1 MAQQQETQGNELSF
15 ELFKNTQQ
23 IAEQAAIRAKE
34 IAMRSSKVPDIP
46 TRGGVEQ
53 QKAPEIPPK
62 RLSLKKTV
70 VDDNFPNGTPPTEPI
85 PIPQRNQERKPPP
98 PVPQKPS
105 SAQNSPRLK
114 DKLTHPA
121 SAVSTMMNT
130 ITTTTA
136 SSSLPQQQMFHE
148 RVIQQPQQ
156 QNSPQLSTKNQNI
169 VNILNSPLFQQ
180 RANQYKLQQQQQQQT
195 HMMMT
200 RQMKASNDDFG
211 SEDALRGIEMGL
223 KNMERAM
230 KEQMTMRNMDMPDGK
245 GGEIQFNPMEFKRSL
260 GGSFNSLENGPQ
272 TINTMRMMGSGNMRL
287 NFDGQA
293 WGQRA
298 IERNFSMDQMSI
310 ALQNAGMKGV
320 PIDPFSSTQQ
330 PKHNIYRSLDR
341 TLPLEL
347 QFSRH
352 RQQQEFEFM
361 RQNNQ
366 ILNLRQQQ
374 QQQQQQGLSREDL
387 NLRRRSSHDETQYI
401 MHQQKQATA
410 SSANATNADN
420 SGGMLMTLS
429 QLYILC
435 LMDAKEFFIPC
446 SKLGL
451 NFLFFAVLDYFS
463 NTFHSQP
470 TCILIKFSLAFS
482 QFSNHDH

>member
-1 MAQQQETQGNELSF
+1 MLKMAQQQETQGNELSF
-15 ELFKNTQQ
+15 ELLKNTQQ

-34 IAMRSSKVPDIP
+34 IALRSKVPDIP
-46 TRGGVEQ
+46 SRGGGEQ

-62 RLSLKKTV
+62 RLNLKKTV
-70 VDDNFPNGTPPTEPI
+70 MDDHFSNGNTTSADAI

-105 SAQNSPRLK
+105 SAQNSPRFM
-114 DKLTHPA
+114 DKMTHPVVPA
-121 SAVSTMMNT
+121 MNP
-130 ITTTTA
+130 IA
-136 SSSLPQQQMFHE
+136 MPSSLPQQQMFHE
-148 RVIQQPQQ
+148 RIS
-156 QNSPQLSTKNQNI
+156 QNSPQLSAKNQNI

-180 RANQYKLQQQQQQQT
+180 RANQYKIQQHQQQHQI
-195 HMMMT
+195 MT
-200 RQMKASNDDFG
+200 RQTQMKPTTDDDFG
-211 SEDALRGIEMGL
+211 SEDALRGIERGL
-223 KNMERAM
+223 MNMERAM
-230 KEQMTMRNMDMPDGK
+230 KEQMTMRNMDFVDGGGGK
-245 GGEIQFNPMEFKRSL
+245 GGEMKFNPMEFKRSL
-260 GGSFNSLENGPQ
+260 GGSFNSLDGGNGQ
-272 TINTMRMMGSGNMRL
+272 TTTAINTMRMMGGGNMRL

-320 PIDPFSSTQQ
+320 PVEDSCSSQP

-352 RQQQEFEFM
+352 RQQQELEFM

-374 QQQQQQGLSREDL
+374 QQQQQSREDL

-401 MHQQKQATA
+401 MHQQKPATVATSTA
-410 SSANATNADN
+410 SGNAVDN

-429 QLYILC
+429 
-435 LMDAKEFFIPC
+435 
-446 SKLGL
+446 
-451 NFLFFAVLDYFS
+451 
-463 NTFHSQP
+463 
-470 TCILIKFSLAFS
+470 
-482 QFSNHDH
+482 

>member
-1 MAQQQETQGNELSF
+1 MAQQQESQGNELSF
-15 ELFKNTQQ
+15 ELLKNTQQ

-34 IAMRSSKVPDIP
+34 IAMRSSTTSKVPDIP
-46 TRGGVEQ
+46 SRGGSEQ

-70 VDDNFPNGTPPTEPI
+70 MDDMNFTNGNPPPPTLSLSEAI
-85 PIPQRNQERKPPP
+85 PVPQRNQERKPPP

-105 SAQNSPRLK
+105 SAQNSPRFQ
-114 DKLTHPA
+114 DKMIHPTVA
-121 SAVSTMMNT
+121 STNMTTSISSSVTA
-130 ITTTTA
+130 TTTIPSKVNT
-136 SSSLPQQQMFHE
+136 QMFHE
-148 RVIQQPQQ
+148 RVS
-156 QNSPQLSTKNQNI
+156 QNSPQLSAKNQNI

-180 RANQYKLQQQQQQQT
+180 RANQYKIQQQQQHQQ
-195 HMMMT
+195 MMMS
-200 RQMKASNDDFG
+200 RQMKGSDDDFG
-211 SEDALRGIEMGL
+211 SEDALRGIERGL

-230 KEQMTMRNMDMPDGK
+230 KEQMTMRNNDFVDGK
-245 GGEIQFNPMEFKRSL
+245 NVGGEMQFNPMEFKRSL
-260 GGSFNSLENGPQ
+260 GGSFNSLDGGNGGNPTA
-272 TINTMRMMGSGNMRL
+272 TINTMRMMSGNMRL

-310 ALQNAGMKGV
+310 ALQNAGMKGI
-320 PIDPFSSTQQ
+320 PMDFNSSQP

-352 RQQQEFEFM
+352 RQQQQQEFEFM

-374 QQQQQQGLSREDL
+374 QQSREDS
-387 NLRRRSSHDETQYI
+387 NLRRRSSHDETQYN
-401 MHQQKQATA
+401 MHQQKPNMATITTTTTATA
-410 SSANATNADN
+410 AGASANAVDN

-429 QLYILC
+429 
-435 LMDAKEFFIPC
+435 
-446 SKLGL
+446 
-451 NFLFFAVLDYFS
+451 
-463 NTFHSQP
+463 
-470 TCILIKFSLAFS
+470 
-482 QFSNHDH
+482 

>member
-1 MAQQQETQGNELSF
+1 MAQQQHESQGNELSF
-15 ELFKNTQQ
+15 ELLKNTQH

-46 TRGGVEQ
+46 TRGGSEQ

-70 VDDNFPNGTPPTEPI
+70 LDDNFTNGAPPAEPI

-98 PVPQKPS
+98 PVPMKPS

-121 SAVSTMMNT
+121 AAVPTMMNT
-130 ITTTTA
+130 VTTTA

-156 QNSPQLSTKNQNI
+156 QNSPQLSAKNQNI

-180 RANQYKLQQQQQQQT
+180 RANQYKLQQQQQQA
-195 HMMMT
+195 HMMMS
-200 RQMKASNDDFG
+200 RQMKASDDEFG
-211 SEDALRGIEMGL
+211 SEDALRGIERGL

-230 KEQMTMRNMDMPDGK
+230 KEQMTMRNMDLTDGK
-245 GGEIQFNPMEFKRSL
+245 GGEVQFNPMEFKRSL

-272 TINTMRMMGSGNMRL
+272 TINTMRVMGSGNMRL
-287 NFDGQA
+287 NFDGQS
-293 WGQRA
+293 WGQRQ

-310 ALQNAGMKGV
+310 ALQNAGMKGI
-320 PIDPFSSTQQ
+320 PIDPFSSAQQ
-330 PKHNIYRSLDR
+330 QPPKHNIYRSLDR

-352 RQQQEFEFM
+352 RQQQELEFM

-429 QLYILC
+429 
-435 LMDAKEFFIPC
+435 
-446 SKLGL
+446 
-451 NFLFFAVLDYFS
+451 
-463 NTFHSQP
+463 
-470 TCILIKFSLAFS
+470 
-482 QFSNHDH
+482 

>member
-1 MAQQQETQGNELSF
+1 MLKMAQQQEAQGNELSF
-15 ELFKNTQQ
+15 ELLKNTQQ

-34 IAMRSSKVPDIP
+34 IALRSKVPDIP
-46 TRGGVEQ
+46 SRGGGEQ

-62 RLSLKKTV
+62 RLNLKKTV
-70 VDDNFPNGTPPTEPI
+70 MDNNFSNGNATSADAI

-105 SAQNSPRLK
+105 SAQNSPRFM
-114 DKLTHPA
+114 DKMAHPVVVPA
-121 SAVSTMMNT
+121 MNPIATMP
-130 ITTTTA
+130 

-148 RVIQQPQQ
+148 RVS
-156 QNSPQLSTKNQNI
+156 QNSPQLSAKNQNI

-180 RANQYKLQQQQQQQT
+180 RASQYKVQQQHQMMARQT
-195 HMMMT
+195 
-200 RQMKASNDDFG
+200 QMKATDDDFG
-211 SEDALRGIEMGL
+211 SEDALRGIERGL
-223 KNMERAM
+223 MNMERAM
-230 KEQMTMRNMDMPDGK
+230 KEQMTMRNMDFVDGNGGK
-245 GGEIQFNPMEFKRSL
+245 GGEVKFNPMEFKRSL
-260 GGSFNSLENGPQ
+260 GGSFNSLDGGNGQ
-272 TINTMRMMGSGNMRL
+272 TATAINTMRMMGGGNMRL

-310 ALQNAGMKGV
+310 ALQNAGMKGIEV
-320 PIDPFSSTQQ
+320 TSSQP

-352 RQQQEFEFM
+352 RQQQELEFM

-374 QQQQQQGLSREDL
+374 QQQQSREDL

-401 MHQQKQATA
+401 MHQQKPSTVA
-410 SSANATNADN
+410 SAASGNAVDN

-429 QLYILC
+429 
-435 LMDAKEFFIPC
+435 
-446 SKLGL
+446 
-451 NFLFFAVLDYFS
+451 
-463 NTFHSQP
+463 
-470 TCILIKFSLAFS
+470 
-482 QFSNHDH
+482 

>member
-1 MAQQQETQGNELSF
+1 MAQQQESQGNELSF
-15 ELFKNTQQ
+15 ELLKNTQQ

-34 IAMRSSKVPDIP
+34 IAMRSSRVPDIP
-46 TRGGVEQ
+46 TRGGSEQ

-70 VDDNFPNGTPPTEPI
+70 IDDNFPNGAPPPVAAEPI
-85 PIPQRNQERKPPP
+85 PLPQRNQERKPPP

-114 DKLTHPA
+114 DKLTHPQMNI
-121 SAVSTMMNT
+121 AVTA
-130 ITTTTA
+130 TTT

-156 QNSPQLSTKNQNI
+156 HNSPQLSAKNQNI

-180 RANQYKLQQQQQQQT
+180 RANQYKLQQQQQQT
-195 HMMMT
+195 HMMMS
-200 RQMKASNDDFG
+200 RQMKATDEDFG
-211 SEDALRGIEMGL
+211 SEDALRGIERGL
-223 KNMERAM
+223 INMERAM
-230 KEQMTMRNMDMPDGK
+230 KEQRTMRNMDVPDGK
-245 GGEIQFNPMEFKRSL
+245 GGEMQFNPMEFKRSL

-272 TINTMRMMGSGNMRL
+272 AINTMRMMGSGNMRL

-310 ALQNAGMKGV
+310 ALQNAGMKGI
-320 PIDPFSSTQQ
+320 PMDSFSSTQQ
-330 PKHNIYRSLDR
+330 PPKHNIYRSLDR

-352 RQQQEFEFM
+352 RQQQELEFM

-366 ILNLRQQQ
+366 ILNLRQQ

-401 MHQQKQATA
+401 MHQQKQVA
-410 SSANATNADN
+410 SNANATNADN
-420 SGGMLMTLS
+420 SGGNDFVMITN
-429 QLYILC
+429 
-435 LMDAKEFFIPC
+435 KFFI
-446 SKLGL
+446 S
-451 NFLFFAVLDYFS
+451 
-463 NTFHSQP
+463 
-470 TCILIKFSLAFS
+470 
-482 QFSNHDH
+482 

>member
-1 MAQQQETQGNELSF
+1 VCDDKSLFLCIIKSESENITYETFFLKREIIKVHKSIIIFLAVEIMAQQQETQGNELSF
-15 ELFKNTQQ
+15 ELLKNTQQ

-34 IAMRSSKVPDIP
+34 IALRSQKVPDIP
-46 TRGGVEQ
+46 SRGGSEQ
-53 QKAPEIPPK
+53 QRAPEIPPK

-70 VDDNFPNGTPPTEPI
+70 IDDNYSNGNSAELI

-121 SAVSTMMNT
+121 VTAAMNSVSTT
-130 ITTTTA
+130 L
-136 SSSLPQQQMFHE
+136 SSSPQQQMFHE
-148 RVIQQPQQ
+148 RVA
-156 QNSPQLSTKNQNI
+156 QNSPQLSAKNQNI

-180 RANQYKLQQQQQQQT
+180 RANQYKMQQQQQVQQQ
-195 HMMMT
+195 MMMT
-200 RQMKASNDDFG
+200 RQMKPTDDDFG
-211 SEDALRGIEMGL
+211 SEDALRGIERGL

-230 KEQMTMRNMDMPDGK
+230 KEQMTMRNMDFVDGGGGGK
-245 GGEIQFNPMEFKRSL
+245 GNEIQFNPMEFKRSL
-260 GGSFNSLENGPQ
+260 GGSFNSLDGGGNGP
-272 TINTMRMMGSGNMRL
+272 TAINTMRMMGAGNIRL

-310 ALQNAGMKGV
+310 ALQNAGMKGI
-320 PIDPFSSTQQ
+320 PMDFNAQQ
-330 PKHNIYRSLDR
+330 QQQAPKHNIYRSLDR

-352 RQQQEFEFM
+352 RQQQELEFM

-374 QQQQQQGLSREDL
+374 QQQQQQQQGMSREDL

-401 MHQQKQATA
+401 MHQQQQKQATA
-410 SSANATNADN
+410 SGNAVANADN

-429 QLYILC
+429 
-435 LMDAKEFFIPC
+435 
-446 SKLGL
+446 
-451 NFLFFAVLDYFS
+451 
-463 NTFHSQP
+463 
-470 TCILIKFSLAFS
+470 
-482 QFSNHDH
+482 

>member
-1 MAQQQETQGNELSF
+1 MAQQQESQGNELSF
-15 ELFKNTQQ
+15 ELLKNTQQ

-34 IAMRSSKVPDIP
+34 IAMRSKVPDIP
-46 TRGGVEQ
+46 TRGGGEH
-53 QKAPEIPPK
+53 QKAPEIPLK

-70 VDDNFPNGTPPTEPI
+70 LDDNFPNGTPPAEPI

-121 SAVSTMMNT
+121 SVVPPPMMNMNT
-130 ITTTTA
+130 VTTTA

-148 RVIQQPQQ
+148 RIIQQPQQ
-156 QNSPQLSTKNQNI
+156 QNSPQLSAKNQNI

-180 RANQYKLQQQQQQQT
+180 RANQYKLQQQQQQA
-195 HMMMT
+195 HMMMN
-200 RQMKASNDDFG
+200 RQMKASDEDFG
-211 SEDALRGIEMGL
+211 SEDALRGIERGL
-223 KNMERAM
+223 MNMERAM
-230 KEQMTMRNMDMPDGK
+230 KEQMTMRNMDVPDGK
-245 GGEIQFNPMEFKRSL
+245 GGEMKFNPMEFKRSL
-260 GGSFNSLENGPQ
+260 GGSFNSLESGPQ

-310 ALQNAGMKGV
+310 ALQNAGMKGI
-320 PIDPFSSTQQ
+320 PIDPFSSAQQQ

-352 RQQQEFEFM
+352 RQQQELEFM

-366 ILNLRQQQ
+366 ILNLRQQQQ

-401 MHQQKQATA
+401 MHQQKQT
-410 SSANATNADN
+410 SANATNADN

-429 QLYILC
+429 RLH
-435 LMDAKEFFIPC
+435 K
-446 SKLGL
+446 
-451 NFLFFAVLDYFS
+451 NFSFYRFENFQAGY
-463 NTFHSQP
+463 
-470 TCILIKFSLAFS
+470 
-482 QFSNHDH
+482 

>member
-1 MAQQQETQGNELSF
+1 MASQESQGNELSF
-15 ELFKNTQQ
+15 ELLKNTQQ

-34 IAMRSSKVPDIP
+34 IAMRASKVPEIP
-46 TRGGVEQ
+46 TRGGSEQ

-70 VDDNFPNGTPPTEPI
+70 LDDNPTNGEPI

-114 DKLTHPA
+114 DKLTHPE
-121 SAVSTMMNT
+121 
-130 ITTTTA
+130 
-136 SSSLPQQQMFHE
+136 SSLPPQQMFHE
-148 RVIQQPQQ
+148 RIIQKPQQ
-156 QNSPQLSTKNQNI
+156 QNSPQLTAKNQNI

-180 RANQYKLQQQQQQQT
+180 RANQFKLQQQQAQ
-195 HMMMT
+195 MMMN
-200 RQMKASNDDFG
+200 RQMKPVDDDFG
-211 SEDALRGIEMGL
+211 SEDALRGIERGL

-245 GGEIQFNPMEFKRSL
+245 SGEMKFNPMEFKRSL
-260 GGSFNSLENGPQ
+260 GGSFNSLESGP
-272 TINTMRMMGSGNMRL
+272 IPFNTMRMMGSGNMRL

-310 ALQNAGMKGV
+310 ALQNAGMKGIS
-320 PIDPFSSTQQ
+320 IDPFSSSQQ
-330 PKHNIYRSLDR
+330 TPKHNIYRSLDR

-352 RQQQEFEFM
+352 RQQQEMEFL

-366 ILNLRQQQ
+366 ILNLRQH
-374 QQQQQQGLSREDL
+374 QQQQQQGLTREDL
-387 NLRRRSSHDETQYI
+387 NLRRRSSHDETAQYI
-401 MHQQKQATA
+401 MHTQKQLGNV
-410 SSANATNADN
+410 SNADNN
-420 SGGMLMTLS
+420 SGGMLM
-429 QLYILC
+429 I
-435 LMDAKEFFIPC
+435 
-446 SKLGL
+446 
-451 NFLFFAVLDYFS
+451 
-463 NTFHSQP
+463 
-470 TCILIKFSLAFS
+470 
-482 QFSNHDH
+482 